1 MDSKCEW
8 SLNSNG
14 FNSAHVQMYLYFRS
28 GTPLTLRRRLAVPEV
43 RYRWSRGFRKC
54 TNADGSA
61 GRYSKVTLAR
71 VEIEFAKEF
80 ERLPEE
86 MLFRSASPS
95 ALRCSKLRL
104 TQPFNHNWRTSL
116 LFSICFLSDI
126 T

>member
-1 MDSKCEW
+1 MIRFINC
-8 SLNSNG
+8 
-14 FNSAHVQMYLYFRS
+14 LYFRS

-43 RYRWSRGFRKC
+43 RYCWSRGFRKC

-86 MLFRSASPS
+86 MLFRYLPCDSRN
-95 ALRCSKLRL
+95 L
-104 TQPFNHNWRTSL
+104 
-116 LFSICFLSDI
+116 
-126 T
+126 